1 MEGPF
6 LEIVVFE
13 VGGQQYGLPAS
24 DVRELQRA
32 ATLTPLPR
40 APAIVEGVVNL
51 RGAVVPVLDIRSRFR
66 LPPKPM
72 EPTDHFVVARAGERL
87 VALRVDRATD
97 LIRVAAADVEEAR
110 RRAGRGIRRL
120 GGQAAA
126 QPCAHPRPPHL
137 PVARRGGRTRRGA
150 ARRPGRGFAVTWT
163 HPAFEAVADLLAR
176 RTGLVFGPNRR
187 DGAEAGMRRA
197 MGRAGVREP
206 ERYRDLLEA
215 DADALDDL
223 VVELTVGETYFFR
236 EPAQFQFLRR
246 EVLPDLWRRHGPGT
260 PVRAWSA
267 ACASG
272 EEAYSLAILLQEE
285 GAGSQSQVLATDIS
299 RAALAKARRAVY
311 GAWSLRGEGAAAAA
325 PYLRP
330 DGVRFVLDD
339 RIRRRVR
346 FEYLNLALDV
356 YPSLVTDVWGM
367 HIIFCRNVLIYFN
380 PETIAAVARRLYETL
395 APGGWL
401 LTAASDPPLAAHARF
416 ETVTTDAG
424 VLYRRVTDV
433 PWRAGGV
440 SPLIPHPVGDSIP
453 DQGADAPRSPP
464 AGRTHLRRAS
474 APRRPSTRPSA
485 TEPLAEA
492 RKALAEGDYERAAE
506 YTRDRPDDAAACLL
520 HVRAL
525 ANLDAARGEQAC
537 AAAAA
542 RHPLSTE
549 LQYLHGVLLATPRP
563 RRRGRPGGAAGLV
576 PRPILG
582 RRPFHARLNPG
593 APGRR
598 RRGAAGLPQRPRPV
612 PDAAGR

>member
-1 MEGPF
+1 M
-6 LEIVVFE
+6 
-13 VGGQQYGLPAS
+13 
-24 DVRELQRA
+24 
-32 ATLTPLPR
+32 
-40 APAIVEGVVNL
+40 
-51 RGAVVPVLDIRSRFR
+51 
-66 LPPKPM
+66 
-72 EPTDHFVVARAGERL
+72 
-87 VALRVDRATD
+87 
-97 LIRVAAADVEEAR
+97 
-110 RRAGRGIRRL
+110 
-120 GGQAAA
+120 
-126 QPCAHPRPPHL
+126 
-137 PVARRGGRTRRGA
+137 
-150 ARRPGRGFAVTWT
+150 TWT
-163 HPAFEAVADLLAR
+163 HPTFEAVADLLAR

-299 RAALAKARRAVY
+299 RAALAKSRRAVY

-424 VLYRRVTDV
+424 VLYRRATDV

-440 SPLIPHPVGDSIP
+440 SPLILHPVADSILN
-453 DQGADAPRSPP
+453 QGADAPRSP
-464 AGRTHLRRAS
+464 AGGEIIFV
-474 APRRPSTRPSA
+474 APPPLA
-485 TEPLAEA
+485 PLHAAEAPEPLAEA

-549 LQYLHGVLLATPRP
+549 LQYLHGVLLAT
-563 RRRGRPGGAAGLV
+563 
-576 PRPILG
+576 LG
-582 RRPFHARLNPG
+582 RAGEAALAVRRTLYLDRSLAVAHFTLGSILERLG
-593 APGRR
+593 
-598 RRGAAGLPQRPRPV
+598 
-612 PDAAGR
+612 DAAGARRAYRNARDLCRTRPADEPVPLSDGEPAGRLARAAAAQLAILDAPEEKAS